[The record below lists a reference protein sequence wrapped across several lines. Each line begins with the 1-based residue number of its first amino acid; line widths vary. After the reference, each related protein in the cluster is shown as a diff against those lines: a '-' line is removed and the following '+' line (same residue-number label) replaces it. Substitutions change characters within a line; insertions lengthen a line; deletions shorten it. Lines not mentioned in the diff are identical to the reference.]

1 MAELCIG
8 KVTHYYSKIGV
19 AIVDLTGDL
28 RVGQQIHIKGHT
40 SDFTEVVE
48 SIQIEHENVPEAKAG
63 QCIGLKVK
71 EKVRE
76 GDEVFI
82 EV

>member
-1 MAELCIG
+1 MAELSIG
-8 KVTHYYSKIGV
+8 KVSHYYSKIGV

-28 RVGQQIHIKGHT
+28 RVGQQVHIKGHT
-40 SDFTEVVE
+40 TDLTEVVD
-48 SIQIEHENVPEAKAG
+48 SIQIEHESVAEAKAG
-63 QCIGLKVK
+63 ACVGLRVK

-76 GDEVFI
+76 GDEVLI